1 MKFSTLSSLG
11 DFNTKKLG
19 LIVSF
24 AWLIVELA
32 IRIRGVVDQHVI
44 TPISIMFLLSLFWA
58 VFSKENVDDERF
70 QAVRYFSFKTTMQL
84 FPLAVVSLVIL
95 KYNIEPLNY
104 AIGVL
109 IGYLMI
115 YYLCV
120 FFNPEFIFKE
130 KTRTPLKKGLLL
142 YFAIILIGYALF
154 WLSEILKM

>member
-19 LIVSF
+19 LIVSL

-44 TPISIMFLLSLFWA
+44 APINIMFLLGLFWV
-58 VFSKENVDDERF
+58 VFSKERIDDERF
-70 QAVRYFSFKTTMQL
+70 KAIRYFSFKTTVQL
-84 FPLAVVSLVIL
+84 FPIAVAILVVF

-130 KTRTPLKKGLLL
+130 KTRTPLKIGFLL
-142 YFAIILIGYALF
+142 YFAIILVGYAMF

>member
-1 MKFSTLSSLG
+1 MKFSLLSSLG
-11 DFNTKKLG
+11 DSSTKKLG

-24 AWLIVELA
+24 AWLVVELA
-32 IRIRGVVDQHVI
+32 IRIRGVIDQHVI
-44 TPISIMFLLSLFWA
+44 APINIMFLLSLFWA
-58 VFSKENVDDERF
+58 VFSKEKVDDERL
-70 QAVRYFSFKTTMQL
+70 QAIRYFSFKTTMQL
-84 FPLAVVSLVIL
+84 FPIAVVTLVIF

-130 KTRTPLKKGLLL
+130 KTRKPLKNGFLV